1 MRIIK
6 KYGIDTPYKEQK
18 DQCIASRSKEFVDHT
33 ENELI
38 QPQRNKEFVSDVLEH
53 QKDTYI
59 IKGNAGS
66 IQPTKESTVH
76 TIEALYITHKH
87 IQRIDT
93 EK

>member
-38 QPQRNKEFVSDVLEH
+38 QPQRNKELVGDVLEH

-59 IKGNAGS
+59 IKGIAGS
-66 IQPTKESTVH
+66 IQPTKESTLH

>member
-1 MRIIK
+1 M
-6 KYGIDTPYKEQK
+6 
-18 DQCIASRSKEFVDHT
+18 
-33 ENELI
+33 EL
-38 QPQRNKEFVSDVLEH
+38 VSDVLEH

-59 IKGNAGS
+59 IKGNTGS

-93 EK
+93 GK

>member
-1 MRIIK
+1 M
-6 KYGIDTPYKEQK
+6 
-18 DQCIASRSKEFVDHT
+18 
-33 ENELI
+33 EL
-38 QPQRNKEFVSDVLEH
+38 VSDVLEH

-59 IKGNAGS
+59 IKGIAGS

>member
-6 KYGIDTPYKEQK
+6 KYGIDTPHKEQK

>member
-18 DQCIASRSKEFVDHT
+18 DQCIASRSTEFVDHT

-38 QPQRNKEFVSDVLEH
+38 QPQRNKELVSDVLEH
-53 QKDTYI
+53 QKDMYI
-59 IKGNAGS
+59 IKGIAGS

>member
-38 QPQRNKEFVSDVLEH
+38 QPQRNMELVSDVLEH

-59 IKGNAGS
+59 IKGNTGS
-66 IQPTKESTVH
+66 IQPTKESTLH

>member
-6 KYGIDTPYKEQK
+6 KYGIDTPHKEQK

-59 IKGNAGS
+59 IKGIAGS
-66 IQPTKESTVH
+66 IQPTKESTLH

>member
-59 IKGNAGS
+59 IKGIAGS